1 MGKRVGRGEV
11 TDGSDD
17 VNQKTNEEKNI
28 PGGNLL
34 ITEKKF
40 IHIVKQRA
48 LIFPEFR
55 FFFFFD
61 LRMNF

>member
-34 ITEKKF
+34 RTEKKF
-40 IHIVKQRA
+40 IHIVLHSYK
-48 LIFPEFR
+48 EMK
-55 FFFFFD
+55 D
-61 LRMNF
+61 K